1 MHPRPSPI
9 AASLYTLRDM
19 NVDVI
24 IMHGPHGCCFRTG
37 RLLESDGVR
46 VLTTAMAENDFI
58 LGASEKLENT
68 LKEAYDMFKPEFIG
82 VVGTCASMIIGE
94 DLKEAIANANL
105 DCTVIPVESH
115 GGFGEGDNT
124 EGAIM
129 VLDSAVEYGIIP
141 REEAD
146 RQIEMLKKATEIE
159 KTRGMAQGKYI
170 QPNFGD
176 NKEEVAKKIIK
187 ALRDNKKVAFVL
199 NAKKETSY
207 LFADILNFD
216 YREINPENKPI
227 IVANL
232 DENIGLSRIR
242 NHAVNIKQELK
253 TDIDYITGGLDEYPV
268 TGKAAADYLKENPVD
283 LYVVCGVPHAFP
295 VEEIEGESIAV
306 TDGPRL
312 VEPLRDL
319 GYDNVVA
326 ELDAHSKTLGTDKI
340 VFSDFGG
347 MIRSAID
354 YKSGNLKSI
363 SNGFKKIGCDVEIT
377 SSIEKIADSDY
388 LVLPGV
394 GAFGSAM
401 ENLEEFKKVIHEHV
415 DDDKPFLGVC
425 LGQQVLM
432 DSSEESPDVDGLKL
446 FEGHACYLPEGLKIP
461 HMGWN
466 KLDVVKKCP
475 ILEGVDKEYFYFV
488 HSYHVVPDNDE
499 IIAGTCDYGIDVVA
513 ALSRNNL
520 FSTQFHP
527 EKSGVAG
534 LKILKNFVNLEL

>member
-268 TGKAAADYLKENPVD
+268 TGKAAADYLKENSVD

-306 TDGPRL
+306 TDGSRL

-354 YKSGNLKSI
+354 WK
-363 SNGFKKIGCDVEIT
+363 
-377 SSIEKIADSDY
+377 
-388 LVLPGV
+388 
-394 GAFGSAM
+394 
-401 ENLEEFKKVIHEHV
+401 
-415 DDDKPFLGVC
+415 
-425 LGQQVLM
+425 
-432 DSSEESPDVDGLKL
+432 
-446 FEGHACYLPEGLKIP
+446 
-461 HMGWN
+461 
-466 KLDVVKKCP
+466 
-475 ILEGVDKEYFYFV
+475 
-488 HSYHVVPDNDE
+488 
-499 IIAGTCDYGIDVVA
+499 
-513 ALSRNNL
+513 
-520 FSTQFHP
+520 
-527 EKSGVAG
+527 
-534 LKILKNFVNLEL
+534 